1 MPIGS
6 PRVSLVN
13 SILDTRGKGLEKLE
27 ENSPDS
33 RIPLARYG
41 WGKTSLTLESIFMRD
56 LLEENVSK
64 RNENFRTKIDRNPAT
79 RRSLFEKGRIERF
92 TCIARNKIDAVGNN
106 EREERGT
113 RWKRGIRRKTMR
125 GSSVSSDE
133 TMLFPLPATML
144 ASINRFTVHRSLI
157 NRGTHARVFPF
168 SRLAARPLFQET
180 SSRTSRVKAMFERSH
195 LANTR

>member
-1 MPIGS
+1 MVGKNRCNDETVKAEFENSRRIADTRYTLDRGDPIEDLTGRRMAGMPIGS

-106 EREERGT
+106 EREEGHDGREEYEERRCVVPVFQVT
-113 RWKRGIRRKTMR
+113 RRCF
-125 GSSVSSDE
+125 S
-133 TMLFPLPATML
+133 LFPRRCSPR
-144 ASINRFTVHRSLI
+144 SIGSRFTD
-157 NRGTHARVFPF
+157 P
-168 SRLAARPLFQET
+168 
-180 SSRTSRVKAMFERSH
+180 
-195 LANTR
+195 